1 MFCQGL
7 GRLSLFRVR
16 AAWVAVRAKHGTSL
30 FGTRSSSSMPAQQ
43 QPSARLPFEVDTN
56 VAKHTEIYRY
66 DNFKLFVAVRIFAIS
81 QAFIWAY
88 MAHFC
93 YSVTDP
99 VKAQPKQEEQSE
111 RLGGFLDV
119 VRQRLTTDRY
129 RYGLTALC
137 SLFAI
142 LVVGAATVFTRRNVR
157 SVVLL
162 KGGQRVFV
170 QTYTPFKDLR
180 SFDVPLEDINCLQSR
195 HQKSNYISLKIR
207 GHWLHYMLDQ
217 RGIFPHPRLFDNTV
231 GLSRKLK

>member
-1 MFCQGL
+1 MFFQGL
-7 GRLSLFRVR
+7 GCLSLLRVQ
-16 AAWVAVRAKHGTSL
+16 AARVAVRAKNGTFL
-30 FGTRSSSSMPAQQ
+30 FGTRSSSSVPAQQ

-66 DNFKLFVAVRIFAIS
+66 DNFKLFMAIRIFAVT

-88 MAHFC
+88 MANFC

-99 VKAQPKQEEQSE
+99 VKALPKEEEQRE
-111 RLGGFLDV
+111 RVGGFLDV

-137 SLFAI
+137 SMFGV
-142 LVVGAATVFTRRNVR
+142 LVVSAATVFTRRNVR

-207 GHWLHYMLDQ
+207 GHWFHYMLDQ
-217 RGIFPHPRLFDNTV
+217 RGIFPYPQLFDNTV